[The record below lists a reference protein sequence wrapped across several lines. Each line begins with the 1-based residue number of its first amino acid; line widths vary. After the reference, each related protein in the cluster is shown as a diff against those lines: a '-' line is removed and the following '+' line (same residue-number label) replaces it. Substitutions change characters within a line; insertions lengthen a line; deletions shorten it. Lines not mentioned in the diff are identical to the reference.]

1 MPINGPAGGE
11 GGNQAQKHTVGNS
24 KPSKKAQYLQNGVIE
39 PVVEV
44 RGPAE
49 GVGSPLLVARW
60 QEDLMRGK
68 DLVAERG
75 VSLQAEDGA
84 EDGEEE
90 QEAAEVDVVPHL
102 LLHGAH
108 AMEQL

>member
-1 MPINGPAGGE
+1 
-11 GGNQAQKHTVGNS
+11 
-24 KPSKKAQYLQNGVIE
+24 
-39 PVVEV
+39 
-44 RGPAE
+44 
-49 GVGSPLLVARW
+49 
-60 QEDLMRGK
+60 MRGK